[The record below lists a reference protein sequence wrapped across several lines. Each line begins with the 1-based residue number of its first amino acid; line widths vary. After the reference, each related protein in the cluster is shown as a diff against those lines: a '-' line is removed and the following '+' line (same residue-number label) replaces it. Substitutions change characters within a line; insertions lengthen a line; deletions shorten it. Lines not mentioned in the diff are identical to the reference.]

1 MAYKVKFKNI
11 NNIIMFMAQ
20 ATELTKDRLM
30 WMYET
35 MVKIRLHENKA
46 AELFAQGKIKG
57 FVHLY
62 VGEEAVAVGVM
73 AALKPGDVITGTHRS
88 HGHYVAK
95 GGDIKASFA
104 ELFGKR
110 TGSNKGKGGSM
121 HIANPDIGMLGANG
135 MVGGGIPH
143 AVGAALA
150 FKLLGKDNVAVAFFG
165 EGGSNQQNFHE
176 AINLAAIW
184 KLPVIFMCENNLYQI
199 SLSYSRQQLITSVAE
214 RGKAYGIPGVSVDG
228 QDVLAV
234 YEATRE
240 AVERARRGE
249 GPTLIETRTYRFR
262 GHFEGDPQIYR
273 SKEEV
278 EWWMNNKDPIKIF
291 EKYLL
296 ERGVTTRE
304 ELDAIWKRV
313 SNEVEEAVK
322 FAEES
327 PYPSP
332 EELYDDVF
340 AKPTQGVLV
349 WRWD

>member
-1 MAYKVKFKNI
+1 
-11 NNIIMFMAQ
+11 MAQ

-184 KLPVIFMCENNLYQI
+184 KLPVIFVCENNLYQI
-199 SLSYSRQQLITSVAE
+199 SLPYSKQQLITSVAE

-296 ERGVTTRE
+296 ERGVATRE

>member
-11 NNIIMFMAQ
+11 NNVIMFMAQ

-88 HGHYVAK
+88 HGHYIAK

-121 HIANPDIGMLGANG
+121 HIADPDIGMLGANG

-165 EGGSNQQNFHE
+165 DGGSNQQNFHE

-184 KLPVIFMCENNLYQI
+184 KLPVIFVCENNLYQI
-199 SLSYSRQQLITSVAE
+199 SLPYSKQQLITSVAE

-249 GPTLIETRTYRFR
+249 GPTLIEARTYRFR

-296 ERGVTTRE
+296 ERGIATRE

>member
-1 MAYKVKFKNI
+1 MAKLKRVKIKNI
-11 NNIIMFMAQ
+11 TMAQ
-20 ATELTKDRLM
+20 REELSKDKLM

-62 VGEEAVAVGVM
+62 VGEEAVATGVM

-88 HGHYVAK
+88 HGHYIAK
-95 GGDIKASFA
+95 GGDLKASFA

-121 HIANPDIGMLGANG
+121 HIADPSIGMLGANG

-184 KLPVIFMCENNLYQI
+184 KLPVVFVCENNLYQI
-199 SLSYSRQQLITSVAE
+199 SLPYSKQQLITSVAE

-234 YEATRE
+234 YEAAKE
-240 AVERARRGE
+240 AVDRARRGE
-249 GPTLIETRTYRFR
+249 GPTLIEARTYRFR

-273 SKEEV
+273 PKEEV
-278 EWWMNNKDPIKIF
+278 EWWINNKDPIKLF

-296 ERGVTTRE
+296 ERNIATRE

-313 SNEVEEAVK
+313 TEEIEEAVK

-332 EELYDDVF
+332 EELYEDVF
-340 AKPTQGVLV
+340 AKPTNGVLV